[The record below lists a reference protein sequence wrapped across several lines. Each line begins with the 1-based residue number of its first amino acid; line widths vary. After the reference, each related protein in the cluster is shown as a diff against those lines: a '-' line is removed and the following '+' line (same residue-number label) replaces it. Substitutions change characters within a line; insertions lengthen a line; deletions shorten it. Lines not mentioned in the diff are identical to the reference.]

1 MGTFVSMIKYNVLV
15 LFIYLRLFFCGHCDK
30 KVVIHNTQSFSLRY
44 NREHSAEMSD
54 GIRGGLVV
62 SFSKRA
68 WHGKG
73 HQSIS
78 CKRDVQGERTVTKR
92 LKKIEILFRL
102 MLSFEVMH
110 KEQVLNYVSL
120 AQKGTSLDSK
130 RLSCLLRFNLVSLFK
145 WIASQKKRF
154 FFIALEKENARKPV
168 LEKV

>member
-1 MGTFVSMIKYNVLV
+1 MKPCGEQLSNLLLMGTFVSMIKYNVLV

-54 GIRGGLVV
+54 GIWGGLVV

-68 WHGKG
+68 RHGKG

-78 CKRDVQGERTVTKR
+78 CKRDVQGERTITKR
-92 LKKIEILFRL
+92 FKKIEILFRL

-145 WIASQKKRF
+145 
-154 FFIALEKENARKPV
+154 
-168 LEKV
+168 

>member
-1 MGTFVSMIKYNVLV
+1 
-15 LFIYLRLFFCGHCDK
+15 
-30 KVVIHNTQSFSLRY
+30 
-44 NREHSAEMSD
+44 
-54 GIRGGLVV
+54 
-62 SFSKRA
+62 
-68 WHGKG
+68 
-73 HQSIS
+73 
-78 CKRDVQGERTVTKR
+78 
-92 LKKIEILFRL
+92 
-102 MLSFEVMH
+102 MH